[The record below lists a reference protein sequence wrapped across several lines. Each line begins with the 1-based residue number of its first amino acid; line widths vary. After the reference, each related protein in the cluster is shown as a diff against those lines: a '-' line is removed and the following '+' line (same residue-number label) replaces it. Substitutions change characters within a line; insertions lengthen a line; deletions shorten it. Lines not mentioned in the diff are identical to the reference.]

1 MFRTSKVRMLSFL
14 FWFGVIFISTALFA
28 LTSHVVPSFIIFVI
42 NIAAS
47 LLAIYLTKKETPF
60 FLFSPVMQTLFQIIN
75 FIGLQGLFYFSRIN
89 KIILFKIPTNNEFL
103 LSEICFFYLIFV
115 SCIIFPYIYFSWRN
129 KKPRFELK
137 ILKRQFNYHKVVFY
151 LIFSQIILFLLL
163 ALIFIFTKISPIDAL
178 MNCLGFR
185 FAYTHGVAN
194 YIFVFFKIFLVFNMI
209 LLLKMLLVD
218 KVKNKTIYIL
228 STIFFIFYI
237 FWFLISGSRGFLLIL
252 LLYTIYVIF
261 LDKNIEI
268 KFKQILLGLTF
279 SVIIVSVLAVYSVY
293 RNLANDISKGYSINQ
308 MSIQKLIENTE
319 IINNTLERN
328 DAFAN
333 SVRYLVYVD
342 NKDDSIF
349 FNVDTHIKEV
359 YTYPFVNMIPR
370 RVLPEKGH
378 FTHEVL
384 TAKIFPNLVFENVT
398 MLFGG
403 LANLYYTGN
412 LPYIIFDALIFG
424 FFIAILQFSYKRYLN
439 YDCFFVNYVYI
450 IINLI
455 SIYFGI
461 GLLNTHVTIPFLL
474 QAIISLLI
482 SILLSDN
489 KLSERRKYSA

>member
-1 MFRTSKVRMLSFL
+1 M
-14 FWFGVIFISTALFA
+14 
-28 LTSHVVPSFIIFVI
+28 
-42 NIAAS
+42 
-47 LLAIYLTKKETPF
+47 
-60 FLFSPVMQTLFQIIN
+60 
-75 FIGLQGLFYFSRIN
+75 
-89 KIILFKIPTNNEFL
+89 
-103 LSEICFFYLIFV
+103 
-115 SCIIFPYIYFSWRN
+115 
-129 KKPRFELK
+129 
-137 ILKRQFNYHKVVFY
+137 
-151 LIFSQIILFLLL
+151 
-163 ALIFIFTKISPIDAL
+163 
-178 MNCLGFR
+178 
-185 FAYTHGVAN
+185 
-194 YIFVFFKIFLVFNMI
+194 
-209 LLLKMLLVD
+209 
-218 KVKNKTIYIL
+218 
-228 STIFFIFYI
+228 
-237 FWFLISGSRGFLLIL
+237 FLLIL

-261 LDKNIEI
+261 LDKNIKI
-268 KFKQILLGLTF
+268 KFKHLVIGLTF
-279 SVIIVSVLAVYSVY
+279 SIIIVSILAIYYTY
-293 RNLANDISKGYSINQ
+293 RNLANTISKGYSINQ
-308 MSIQKLIENTE
+308 MSIQKLIENAE
-319 IINNTLERN
+319 IVNDTLERN

-342 NKDDSIF
+342 SKDDSIF

-370 RVLPEKGH
+370 SVLPEKGH

-384 TAKIFPNLVFENVT
+384 TAKIFPNAVFEDVT